1 MIYTPDRGLYHP
13 NWAVKFMEIASQ
25 NQAQNFY
32 FSVKYLLG
40 IVDIYSIGKN
50 NPRRMKND
58 DYLHDFWNDGW
69 FRGIR

>member
-1 MIYTPDRGLYHP
+1 VEVIPREWGKMIYTPDRGLYHP

-40 IVDIYSIGKN
+40 IVDI
-50 NPRRMKND
+50 
-58 DYLHDFWNDGW
+58 
-69 FRGIR
+69 